1 MQRRLLLKVD
11 DVSNTYHDTDGF
23 KKIVTPVLDH
33 VSFDVYKGEIVGLVG
48 ESGSGKSTLV
58 KCILGMAEHT
68 GTITHYSE
76 RPQMV
81 FQNPA
86 SALNPS
92 MSVGRIL
99 EEALILKGGMSHSE
113 RMELVRSTI
122 EAVGLKEENIHCVH
136 ESGVKIH
143 GFPDR
148 IEKLDDGSYLVV
160 DFKSARTIGHVQ
172 DDIDTCLQI
181 VIYAYLVEQ
190 KGFNIS
196 GGEFRYIRSG
206 DTVSCKYDDEMKQKL
221 FDKLTVFKDH
231 MKAADFPIPDNAY
244 AENREKDDPDPCK
257 YCKFAMI
264 CGKEQETG
272 FGDE

>member
-99 EEALILKGGMSHSE
+99 EEALILKGGMSHAE
-113 RMELVRSTI
+113 RMELVKSTI
-122 EAVGLKEENIHCVH
+122 EAVGLKEENIHSMPSQL
-136 ESGVKIH
+136 SGGQKQRVCIAAAIITKPELVILDE
-143 GFPDR
+143 PVSALDVT
-148 IEKLDDGSYLVV
+148 IQAQILKLLADLRKEFDLSYLFISHDLNVV
-160 DFKSARTIGHVQ
+160 YQLCDYVIVLKKGRVVEQG
-172 DDIDTCLQI
+172 DIDT
-181 VIYAYLVEQ
+181 V
-190 KGFNIS
+190 
-196 GGEFRYIRSG
+196 
-206 DTVSCKYDDEMKQKL
+206 YDD
-221 FDKLTVFKDH
+221 
-231 MKAADFPIPDNAY
+231 P
-244 AENREKDDPDPCK
+244 KDDYTK
-257 YCKFAMI
+257 ALLEAAELMI
-264 CGKEQETG
+264 
-272 FGDE
+272 

>member
-81 FQNPA
+81 FQNPV

-99 EEALILKGGMSHSE
+99 EEALILKGGMSHAE
-113 RMELVRSTI
+113 RMELVKSTI
-122 EAVGLKEENIHCVH
+122 EAVGLKEENIHSMPSQL
-136 ESGVKIH
+136 SGGQKQRVCIAAAIITKPELVILDE
-143 GFPDR
+143 PVSALDVT
-148 IEKLDDGSYLVV
+148 IQAQILKLLADLRKEFDLSYLFISHDLNVV
-160 DFKSARTIGHVQ
+160 YQLCDYVIVLKKGRVVEQG
-172 DDIDTCLQI
+172 DIDT
-181 VIYAYLVEQ
+181 V
-190 KGFNIS
+190 
-196 GGEFRYIRSG
+196 
-206 DTVSCKYDDEMKQKL
+206 YDD
-221 FDKLTVFKDH
+221 
-231 MKAADFPIPDNAY
+231 P
-244 AENREKDDPDPCK
+244 KDDYTK
-257 YCKFAMI
+257 ALLEAAELMI
-264 CGKEQETG
+264 
-272 FGDE
+272 